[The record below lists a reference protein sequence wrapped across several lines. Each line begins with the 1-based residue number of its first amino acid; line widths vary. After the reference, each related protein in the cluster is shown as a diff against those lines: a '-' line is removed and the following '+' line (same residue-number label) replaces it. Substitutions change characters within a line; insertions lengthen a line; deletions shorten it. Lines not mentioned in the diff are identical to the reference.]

1 MLTEI
6 SISRM
11 TRLRTTTRSPTRRVC
26 CAQCATLTTRSYLG
40 PIVQGKPAQDTF
52 PSQLFE
58 LPAARMSFWVAGM
71 FSGAEEQQ
79 QLLEI
84 STCRGRL
91 EREKEILK
99 GTLDYLTVSG
109 PLPSQHARKVGDRS
123 RPPLSSSPP
132 PLSEPESRHKF
143 QNKYWEFV
151 HN

>member
-1 MLTEI
+1 MQEDEQMLKELEAEGGLVEEV
-6 SISRM
+6 RD
-11 TRLRTTTRSPTRRVC
+11 LFC
-26 CAQCATLTTRSYLG
+26 NTLTLGRKMQVRSRAKMLRCSRKY
-40 PIVQGKPAQDTF
+40 QFRGKPAQDTF

-99 GTLDYLTVSG
+99 GTLDYLT
-109 PLPSQHARKVGDRS
+109 
-123 RPPLSSSPP
+123 
-132 PLSEPESRHKF
+132 
-143 QNKYWEFV
+143 
-151 HN
+151 